1 MNWNDRMWIRYRLI
15 EALLE
20 DGPRSVAS
28 LEAKVA
34 NARLRKLMHSE
45 AKWLPVVEFERN
57 GETYWRLPS
66 DNVRLFRPRA
76 MMPEYGTAA

>member
-1 MNWNDRMWIRYRLI
+1 
-15 EALLE
+15 
-20 DGPRSVAS
+20 
-28 LEAKVA
+28 
-34 NARLRKLMHSE
+34 
-45 AKWLPVVEFERN
+45 VEFERN